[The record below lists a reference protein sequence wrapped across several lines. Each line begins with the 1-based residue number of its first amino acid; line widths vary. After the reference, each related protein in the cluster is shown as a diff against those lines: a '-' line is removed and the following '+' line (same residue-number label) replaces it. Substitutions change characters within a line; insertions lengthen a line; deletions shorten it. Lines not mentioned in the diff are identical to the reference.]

1 MKKFKWIAYILLII
15 IIVALT
21 FTIYT
26 SIAKNNEPDLKEKS
40 LAEIKFIES
49 KLLNL
54 FNAMNNIEFENYNI
68 STSKMTTDSGG
79 QSGESSSSDSD
90 TGESSSSSGGGRAE
104 AVKVRAVKAEAADGS
119 SSSGGGSS
127 SSSSSVSKDN
137 KKFDLKSTG
146 VLTNHDDI
154 NWDNVKSEIETIYTT
169 LPTITLDLYQL
180 NLNQDDVSKFNKEFD
195 NLTTSARNEDKEK
208 TLDELTK
215 VYEYMPKFVQ
225 NATENEMEKTILNTK
240 LNIFKAYSKLDS
252 KNWEEISNDIKNAA
266 DSYSGLL
273 TNTNIDSSK
282 QYNINKSYVM
292 LNELKNAISL
302 EDEAVFLIKYK
313 NLLEELSI
321 L

>member
-1 MKKFKWIAYILLII
+1 M
-15 IIVALT
+15 T
-21 FTIYT
+21 
-26 SIAKNNEPDLKEKS
+26 DLKEKS

-49 KLLNL
+49 KLVNL
-54 FNAMNNIEFENYNI
+54 FNAMNNIEFENYDI
-68 STSKMTTDSGG
+68 STSKITTDSGG
-79 QSGESSSSDSD
+79 QSGGSSSYDSD
-90 TGESSSSSGGGRAE
+90 TGESSSSGGGGRTEVVKVE
-104 AVKVRAVKAEAADGS
+104 AVDGS

-146 VLTNHDDI
+146 VLTNQDDI
-154 NWDNVKSEIETIYTT
+154 NWDNIKSEIETIYTT

-180 NLNQDDVSKFNKEFD
+180 NLNQDDVSNFNKEFD

-225 NATENEMEKTILNTK
+225 NATENEMEKTVLNTK

-252 KNWEEISNDIKNAA
+252 KNWGEISNDIKNAV

-273 TNTNIDSSK
+273 TNTDIDSSK
-282 QYNINKSYVM
+282 QYNINKAYVM
-292 LNELKNAISL
+292 LNELQNAISL